1 MILKLTAFG
10 IAKDILGKRVLEIEL
25 KKDSKI
31 ADLKVLLL
39 TQYPDFSKLA
49 NLTFAVDEAYQ
60 NDDFL
65 LSANQEIVIIPPVAG
80 G

>member
-10 IAKDILGKRVLEIEL
+10 IAKDILGKRVLEIEVENE
-25 KKDSKI
+25 SSI
-31 ADLKVLLL
+31 ADLKAVLLQ
-39 TQYPDFSKLA
+39 QYSDFSKLA
-49 NLTFAVDEAYQ
+49 SLTFAVDETYQ
-60 NDDFL
+60 DDDFL

>member
-10 IAKDILGKRVLEIEL
+10 IAKDILGKRVLEIEV
-25 KKDSKI
+25 DNESTI
-31 ADLKVLLL
+31 ADLKAILLQ
-39 TQYPDFSKLA
+39 QYPDFSKLA

-60 NDDFL
+60 NDSFS
-65 LSANQEIVIIPPVAG
+65 LSSNQEIVIIPPVAG

>member
-10 IAKDILGKRVLEIEL
+10 IAKDILGKRVLEIDIKNE
-25 KKDSKI
+25 STI
-31 ADLKVLLL
+31 ADLKAVLLSE
-39 TQYPDFSKLA
+39 YPDFSKLA
-49 NLTFAVDEAYQ
+49 SLTFAVDEAYQ

>member
-10 IAKDILGKRVLEIEL
+10 IAKDILGRRTLEINVEN
-25 KKDSKI
+25 DCTI
-31 ADLKVLLL
+31 ADLKGVLLH
-39 TQYPDFSKLA
+39 QYPEFSKLA
-49 NLTFAVDEAYQ
+49 SLTFAVDEAYQ

-65 LSANQEIVIIPPVAG
+65 LAANQEIVIIPPVAG